1 LTPIRF
7 GFLTYGLDRPAFG
20 ISRAMLSMGRAF
32 QRHSA
37 AEPLFITPYRGG
49 AFTEPGTRRS
59 YLPGSRL
66 APGLMTVGA
75 LELPVLARR
84 HRLPLIHDPSVVT
97 PFLVGRSIGRYK
109 RVVTLHDATAL
120 LHPDTHTLLDN
131 FLYRVYIPAGLRNV
145 DAVIT
150 LSESAKRDLRRFL
163 RFPAGRIHVVPLAA
177 ERAFSPLAA
186 DVVRS
191 TLARH
196 QLEPGFVLYVGA
208 LEPRKNVPTLLRA
221 FARLRR
227 EVPGVRLVIVG
238 APRWKFSAI
247 PRVLDE
253 LRLRDAVQFTGYVA
267 DADLP
272 ALYSAASV
280 FCFPSLAEG
289 FGLPVLEAMACG
301 TPVVCSN
308 ASALPE
314 VAGDAAVLVEPTDAE
329 AIAVALK
336 RVLQQPETAAQLR
349 QQGLAR
355 AARFSWE
362 RTATETLD
370 VYSRVLNET

>member
-1 LTPIRF
+1 
-7 GFLTYGLDRPAFG
+7 
-20 ISRAMLSMGRAF
+20 
-32 QRHSA
+32 
-37 AEPLFITPYRGG
+37 
-49 AFTEPGTRRS
+49 
-59 YLPGSRL
+59 
-66 APGLMTVGA
+66 
-75 LELPVLARR
+75 
-84 HRLPLIHDPSVVT
+84 
-97 PFLVGRSIGRYK
+97 
-109 RVVTLHDATAL
+109 
-120 LHPDTHTLLDN
+120 
-131 FLYRVYIPAGLRNV
+131 
-145 DAVIT
+145 
-150 LSESAKRDLRRFL
+150 
-163 RFPAGRIHVVPLAA
+163 
-177 ERAFSPLAA
+177 
-186 DVVRS
+186 
-191 TLARH
+191 
-196 QLEPGFVLYVGA
+196 
-208 LEPRKNVPTLLRA
+208 
-221 FARLRR
+221 
-227 EVPGVRLVIVG
+227 VRLVIVG

-336 RVLQQPETAAQLR
+336 RVLQQPEMAAQLR
-349 QQGLAR
+349 QHGLAR